1 MGIKA
6 SAQYT
11 IAEIHEEC
19 NVVISNESHV
29 FRADKDNTAVA
40 GNTSIQIYGYQGS
53 TQIATTIGTISGL
66 PSAGMTATI
75 NNNGKTNTSITVAV
89 TTALTSSVANNG
101 VLTIP
106 ITVAGK
112 TFNKTFSWSK
122 AQTGATGA
130 TGGTGAAART
140 YWVTSSANTVTRSM
154 KGTLTPATITF
165 GAYYRDG
172 TSAKS
177 TAYSG
182 RFIIQE
188 STDGAT
194 WTTKYTSSANE
205 SSKVYTPTATTNL
218 VKCTMYAAGGTTNAL
233 DTLTI
238 GIVDSIDD
246 LQIGGR
252 NLLLNSDT
260 LPYETLPEEGFYTIE
275 KTIVDDN
282 DAKSGK
288 HIEYKF
294 ISDRTYCRGFAIQ
307 MLDKIYN
314 KTGKTFTW
322 SFEAKCSAERKLYTV
337 GQLFM
342 SNATTTISLNTEW
355 QKYTFTWTVNDSN
368 QQPYFAFFTTHYY
381 DGGFSYYETLEPND
395 IIYIRD
401 FKIEEGTVA
410 TTWTPAPEDTKP
422 IDIKVGG
429 RNLLLNSSFTENDDK
444 WNNGGTA
451 PEFVEY
457 DGKKCAHFQ
466 HDSIE
471 TVNGVIQ
478 QLNEK
483 LDRNT
488 EYTISGYIQIMDDVF
503 QEGNDPDIYFL
514 IRNQFGSTAML
525 KIPNLSNWQHVSFTF
540 TTPDNE
546 RITENETLIFA
557 SSKMFG
563 DLYFCNFKLEKG
575 NTSTD
580 WTPAPEDASDKI
592 NSIEKSVSE
601 VIVGTQT
608 TATNAWTG
616 VASFSTLTD
625 GQQISYWLPYAGTS
639 SSATLDLTLA
649 GGTATGAK
657 NLYYGGTTRITTHY
671 PAGSVIHLTY
681 RENVSIAG
689 STTLY
694 TGWWADANYNTDT
707 YDRIK
712 YNSAITA
719 LAAISSGRI
728 VTGTASGFKHIAA
741 STAFDINKPILLA
754 GSAIAANAT
763 GTNNYIAYSNINL
776 ASTKSGFTGTKGKT
790 VYIVGTLNGTTFTP
804 NSTLFT
810 TTEPTTADGL
820 VYIALGL
827 MSSTTNSTLYPEHPL
842 YKYVNGKF
850 QSLSQVAYE
859 AQENLDN
866 LSIGGRN
873 FILNTK
879 TAITF
884 SDATTDKLVLS
895 DYAKNLIKENDTLT
909 LSFDAKASTSLF
921 IDFYWRSNDTS
932 YASTS
937 FLPGTAL
944 TTEYQHFTFTSAAGL
959 DLLTS
964 KILYLRVRQNTALHG
979 SATAVGTVEIK
990 NVKLEKGTQ
999 ASDWTP
1005 APEDI
1010 EQDINDRPSRE
1021 EVANNISN
1029 NIDAV
1034 NTTTDQKIA
1043 ASIKDT
1049 DAKIEDAK
1057 GGFATQVD
1065 GVRKEVD
1072 AAGNVIRELENY
1084 ATKFLITSNGMQMNI
1099 EKEKGANLIK
1109 NSVMIQH
1116 RDSSSG
1122 VQANYWDGFNT
1133 SLAITNA
1140 QIPNLASTNDG
1151 TSRANTDSGNYFSL
1165 DFTKNTSSMKYA
1177 CLISNPVDFKLN
1189 ASNILL
1195 SYKIRERS
1203 AINGKVFVGLIFYK
1217 NTDSSDKEI
1226 SSKLCADLGTIS
1238 TSAGFANA
1246 RYVPVTE
1253 YSTGTMGNVFTEK
1266 VMYKTL
1272 PISRTQTAVVEES
1285 LPIQVVRDA
1294 NDSSVILEKYVTL
1307 SYTPDSSNSTVT
1319 LVNYNGTTTGV
1330 TPTGTKVPLELSV
1343 NNDYVAVR
1351 YTRKLSN
1358 YVSMSSPTSAKIVT
1372 DLGKQNATD
1381 IKIYYD
1387 SSTKKIWVFNPFTGT
1402 YIASNNLYS
1411 DTVADTDINTVR
1423 VVIGAYGSAVLTGI
1437 VDFSDL
1443 KLEYD
1448 TISTLWSSH
1457 QNEIYGK
1464 EYKMDEYGFSITTD
1478 TNQMF
1483 IDEDEIAA
1491 YEIDSSGNLKTDDPV
1506 FQIKKENTILRRT
1519 VIHNE
1524 LLIEN
1529 ETTTEDDAFIMKQQ
1543 KVGSKWF
1550 YIFY

>member
-29 FRADKDNTAVA
+29 FRADKNNTAVA

-53 TQIATTIGTISGL
+53 TQIATTVGTISGL

-75 NNNGKTNTSITVAV
+75 SNNGKTNTSITVAV

-172 TSAKS
+172 TSATS

-188 STDGAT
+188 SSNGTS

-205 SSKVYTPTATTNL
+205 SSKVYTPTKTTNL

-252 NLLLNSDT
+252 NYISWSRGNKKDGFFKNFNEIVDNDYATIRSVWTTNGYKSSTVPGFLLKCRDYPVGQQVCFSFDVKCTEWNVD
-260 LPYETLPEEGFYTIE
+260 EGFACGEWWVGQRYTSQSVSGGATTGAWSTVVTANLPRVGTDCELNEWKHVSVTRTIPAQAAE
-275 KTIVDDN
+275 GIGEECRFQLQNKTADVGGSI
-282 DAKSGK
+282 
-288 HIEYKF
+288 
-294 ISDRTYCRGFAIQ
+294 TYC
-307 MLDKIYN
+307 LKN
-314 KTGKTFTW
+314 V
-322 SFEAKCSAERKLYTV
+322 KLEF
-337 GQLFM
+337 G
-342 SNATTTISLNTEW
+342 NTE
-355 QKYTFTWTVNDSN
+355 
-368 QQPYFAFFTTHYY
+368 
-381 DGGFSYYETLEPND
+381 
-395 IIYIRD
+395 
-401 FKIEEGTVA
+401 
-410 TTWTPAPEDTKP
+410 
-422 IDIKVGG
+422 
-429 RNLLLNSSFTENDDK
+429 
-444 WNNGGTA
+444 
-451 PEFVEY
+451 
-457 DGKKCAHFQ
+457 
-466 HDSIE
+466 
-471 TVNGVIQ
+471 
-478 QLNEK
+478 
-483 LDRNT
+483 
-488 EYTISGYIQIMDDVF
+488 
-503 QEGNDPDIYFL
+503 
-514 IRNQFGSTAML
+514 
-525 KIPNLSNWQHVSFTF
+525 
-540 TTPDNE
+540 
-546 RITENETLIFA
+546 
-557 SSKMFG
+557 
-563 DLYFCNFKLEKG
+563 
-575 NTSTD
+575 TD
-580 WTPAPEDASDKI
+580 WTPAPEDIDNKI
-592 NSIEKSVSE
+592 EEVNNSVSE
-601 VIVGTQT
+601 VVVGTQT
-608 TATNAWTG
+608 AATNAWTG

-625 GQQISYWLPYAGTS
+625 GQQISYWLPYAGNS
-639 SSATLDLTLA
+639 SGATLNLTLA
-649 GGTATGAK
+649 GGTTTGAK

-689 STTLY
+689 STTKY

-719 LAAISSGRI
+719 LAAISSGRVI
-728 VTGTASGFKHIAA
+728 AGTASGFKHIAA
-741 STAFDINKPILLA
+741 NTAFDINKPILLA

-763 GTNNYIAYSNINL
+763 GSNNYIAYSNINL

-790 VYIVGTLNGTTFTP
+790 VYIVGTLDGTTFTP

-859 AQENLDN
+859 AQDNLDN

-873 FILNTK
+873 YIINSNFLRNNVSWSNWGTPTTREIVNDGKKNWAHIVGTGTSNYQGYSQNAFSSENIVLDGDGDY
-879 TAITF
+879 TF
-884 SDATTDKLVLS
+884 SAKVRGGTAEQVFTIGIHWFAPGATGITSQTWKNFTVGEEATTVVWTQ
-895 DYAKNLIKENDTLT
+895 NVTGKEHFNIMLGV
-909 LSFDAKASTSLF
+909 SSASTVY
-921 IDFYWRSNDTS
+921 DVY
-932 YASTS
+932 
-937 FLPGTAL
+937 
-944 TTEYQHFTFTSAAGL
+944 FTDIKFEKGE
-959 DLLTS
+959 
-964 KILYLRVRQNTALHG
+964 K
-979 SATAVGTVEIK
+979 ATA
-990 NVKLEKGTQ
+990 
-999 ASDWTP
+999 WTP
-1005 APEDI
+1005 APEDT
-1010 EQDINDRPSRE
+1010 QTQLDDKPSRS
-1021 EVANNISN
+1021 EVAENISN

-1049 DAKIEDAK
+1049 DAKIEDVK

-1065 GVRKEVD
+1065 GVRQEVD

-1133 SLAITNA
+1133 SLKITNA

-1285 LPIQVVRDA
+1285 LPIQVVRDS
-1294 NDSSVILEKYVTL
+1294 NDNSVILEKYVTL

-1343 NNDYVAVR
+1343 NNDYAAVR

-1372 DLGKQNATD
+1372 DLATQNATD

-1402 YIASNNLYS
+1402 YIASSNLYS

-1423 VVIGAYGSAVLTGI
+1423 VVIGAYGSAALTGI

>member
-1 MGIKA
+1 MGEK
-6 SAQYT
+6 
-11 IAEIHEEC
+11 
-19 NVVISNESHV
+19 
-29 FRADKDNTAVA
+29 
-40 GNTSIQIYGYQGS
+40 
-53 TQIATTIGTISGL
+53 
-66 PSAGMTATI
+66 
-75 NNNGKTNTSITVAV
+75 
-89 TTALTSSVANNG
+89 
-101 VLTIP
+101 
-106 ITVAGK
+106 
-112 TFNKTFSWSK
+112 
-122 AQTGATGA
+122 GATGTA
-130 TGGTGAAART
+130 GKGISSTAITYQVSSNGTTVPTGDWVTSIPSVSAGQYLWTRTIITYTDNTTSTSYSVGRNGTNGTTART
-140 YWVTSSANTVTRSM
+140 YWVTSSVNTITRSM

-188 STDGAT
+188 SANGTT

-246 LQIGGR
+246 LEIGGR
-252 NLLLNSDT
+252 NLLKDTKELSSFNTSYKTSVKYKDFATVKLDNSAATSGWKDMLQFSGIYPEKLGDVYTLSFYARGSGSNKLDT
-260 LPYETLPEEGFYTIE
+260 YFHGESGYLQ
-275 KTIVDDN
+275 V
-282 DAKSGK
+282 AKSVQSNGVVRTTSGDGSSPWTLT
-288 HIEYKF
+288 
-294 ISDRTYCRGFAIQ
+294 SD
-307 MLDKIYN
+307 
-314 KTGKTFTW
+314 
-322 SFEAKCSAERKLYTV
+322 
-337 GQLFM
+337 
-342 SNATTTISLNTEW
+342 W
-355 QKYTFTWTVNDSN
+355 QRYWVTWT
-368 QQPYFAFFTTHYY
+368 
-381 DGGFSYYETLEPND
+381 L
-395 IIYIRD
+395 
-401 FKIEEGTVA
+401 K
-410 TTWTPAPEDTKP
+410 
-422 IDIKVGG
+422 
-429 RNLLLNSSFTENDDK
+429 
-444 WNNGGTA
+444 
-451 PEFVEY
+451 
-457 DGKKCAHFQ
+457 
-466 HDSIE
+466 
-471 TVNGVIQ
+471 
-478 QLNEK
+478 
-483 LDRNT
+483 NT
-488 EYTISGYIQIMDDVF
+488 
-503 QEGNDPDIYFL
+503 
-514 IRNQFGSTAML
+514 
-525 KIPNLSNWQHVSFTF
+525 
-540 TTPDNE
+540 
-546 RITENETLIFA
+546 
-557 SSKMFG
+557 G
-563 DLYFCNFKLEKG
+563 DLTKSKTVLFRLHYGGVAEICGFKLEKG
-575 NTSTD
+575 N
-580 WTPAPEDASDKI
+580 K
-592 NSIEKSVSE
+592 
-601 VIVGTQT
+601 
-608 TATNAWTG
+608 
-616 VASFSTLTD
+616 
-625 GQQISYWLPYAGTS
+625 
-639 SSATLDLTLA
+639 
-649 GGTATGAK
+649 
-657 NLYYGGTTRITTHY
+657 
-671 PAGSVIHLTY
+671 
-681 RENVSIAG
+681 
-689 STTLY
+689 
-694 TGWWADANYNTDT
+694 
-707 YDRIK
+707 
-712 YNSAITA
+712 
-719 LAAISSGRI
+719 
-728 VTGTASGFKHIAA
+728 
-741 STAFDINKPILLA
+741 
-754 GSAIAANAT
+754 
-763 GTNNYIAYSNINL
+763 
-776 ASTKSGFTGTKGKT
+776 
-790 VYIVGTLNGTTFTP
+790 
-804 NSTLFT
+804 
-810 TTEPTTADGL
+810 
-820 VYIALGL
+820 
-827 MSSTTNSTLYPEHPL
+827 
-842 YKYVNGKF
+842 
-850 QSLSQVAYE
+850 
-859 AQENLDN
+859 
-866 LSIGGRN
+866 
-873 FILNTK
+873 
-879 TAITF
+879 
-884 SDATTDKLVLS
+884 
-895 DYAKNLIKENDTLT
+895 
-909 LSFDAKASTSLF
+909 
-921 IDFYWRSNDTS
+921 
-932 YASTS
+932 
-937 FLPGTAL
+937 
-944 TTEYQHFTFTSAAGL
+944 
-959 DLLTS
+959 
-964 KILYLRVRQNTALHG
+964 
-979 SATAVGTVEIK
+979 
-990 NVKLEKGTQ
+990 

-1043 ASIKDT
+1043 ALVEDT
-1049 DAKIEDAK
+1049 DDKIEDVK
-1057 GGFATQVD
+1057 GGFATQVN

-1084 ATKFLITSNGMQMNI
+1084 ATKFLITSNGMQLNI

-1133 SLAITNA
+1133 SLKITNT

-1203 AINGKVFVGLIFYK
+1203 VINGKVFVGLIFYK

-1272 PISRTQTAVVEES
+1272 PISRTQTAIVEES

-1330 TPTGTKVPLELSV
+1330 TPTGTKVPLEDLSV

-1358 YVSMSSPTSAKIVT
+1358 YVAMSSPTSAKIVT

-1402 YIASNNLYS
+1402 YIASSNSYS
-1411 DTVADTDINTVR
+1411 DTIADTDINTVR
-1423 VVIGAYGSAVLTGI
+1423 VVIGAYGSAALTGI

-1491 YEIDSSGNLKTDDPV
+1491 YEVDSSGNLKTDDPV

>member
-29 FRADKDNTAVA
+29 FRANKDNTAVA
-40 GNTSIQIYGYQGS
+40 SSTSIQIYGYQGS
-53 TQIATTIGTISGL
+53 TQMATTVGTISGL

-75 NNNGKTNTSITVAV
+75 SNNGKTNTSITVAV
-89 TTALTSSVANNG
+89 TTKLTSSIANNG

-130 TGGTGAAART
+130 TGGAGKDGTSITIKSKEIAYVVSNSGSTIPSSTASWSTTFPSSIANGKYLWTRTTVTYSDNTKTESYSVGYKGTNGSKGDKGDTGEAGKDGTGVTISSKEIAYVVTSSGTTIPTSGWSTTFPTSIGTGKYLWTKTTVTYSDGTKTESYTNSYQGKNGTTART
-140 YWVTSSANTVTRSM
+140 YWVTSSVNTITRSM

-188 STDGAT
+188 SANGSS

-233 DTLTI
+233 DVLTI
-238 GIVDSIDD
+238 GVVDSIDD
-246 LQIGGR
+246 LQIGGT
-252 NLLLNSDT
+252 NLLMYTGYSDT
-260 LPYETLPEEGFYTIE
+260 
-275 KTIVDDN
+275 
-282 DAKSGK
+282 SGYN
-288 HIEYKF
+288 IRGSYATVV
-294 ISDRTYCRGFAIQ
+294 ISDADGYNGNPSLAITTTEAASSGTKDIWQKCWTNQIVGQPLKLSLYIKGSVATKVWFRFAGGGSS
-307 MLDKIYN
+307 KIY
-314 KTGKTFTW
+314 TSGTFDVTTSWKRLEVDLGNVTSSGTAGATEIVYGFTDAGTFYVNSMMLEYGDVYSKW
-322 SFEAKCSAERKLYTV
+322 S
-337 GQLFM
+337 
-342 SNATTTISLNTEW
+342 
-355 QKYTFTWTVNDSN
+355 
-368 QQPYFAFFTTHYY
+368 
-381 DGGFSYYETLEPND
+381 
-395 IIYIRD
+395 
-401 FKIEEGTVA
+401 
-410 TTWTPAPEDTKP
+410 PAPEDTQTA
-422 IDIKVGG
+422 
-429 RNLLLNSSFTENDDK
+429 LDDK
-444 WNNGGTA
+444 
-451 PEFVEY
+451 
-457 DGKKCAHFQ
+457 
-466 HDSIE
+466 
-471 TVNGVIQ
+471 
-478 QLNEK
+478 
-483 LDRNT
+483 
-488 EYTISGYIQIMDDVF
+488 
-503 QEGNDPDIYFL
+503 
-514 IRNQFGSTAML
+514 
-525 KIPNLSNWQHVSFTF
+525 
-540 TTPDNE
+540 
-546 RITENETLIFA
+546 
-557 SSKMFG
+557 
-563 DLYFCNFKLEKG
+563 
-575 NTSTD
+575 
-580 WTPAPEDASDKI
+580 
-592 NSIEKSVSE
+592 
-601 VIVGTQT
+601 
-608 TATNAWTG
+608 
-616 VASFSTLTD
+616 
-625 GQQISYWLPYAGTS
+625 
-639 SSATLDLTLA
+639 
-649 GGTATGAK
+649 
-657 NLYYGGTTRITTHY
+657 
-671 PAGSVIHLTY
+671 
-681 RENVSIAG
+681 
-689 STTLY
+689 
-694 TGWWADANYNTDT
+694 
-707 YDRIK
+707 
-712 YNSAITA
+712 
-719 LAAISSGRI
+719 
-728 VTGTASGFKHIAA
+728 
-741 STAFDINKPILLA
+741 
-754 GSAIAANAT
+754 
-763 GTNNYIAYSNINL
+763 
-776 ASTKSGFTGTKGKT
+776 
-790 VYIVGTLNGTTFTP
+790 
-804 NSTLFT
+804 
-810 TTEPTTADGL
+810 
-820 VYIALGL
+820 
-827 MSSTTNSTLYPEHPL
+827 
-842 YKYVNGKF
+842 
-850 QSLSQVAYE
+850 
-859 AQENLDN
+859 
-866 LSIGGRN
+866 
-873 FILNTK
+873 
-879 TAITF
+879 
-884 SDATTDKLVLS
+884 
-895 DYAKNLIKENDTLT
+895 
-909 LSFDAKASTSLF
+909 
-921 IDFYWRSNDTS
+921 
-932 YASTS
+932 
-937 FLPGTAL
+937 
-944 TTEYQHFTFTSAAGL
+944 
-959 DLLTS
+959 
-964 KILYLRVRQNTALHG
+964 
-979 SATAVGTVEIK
+979 
-990 NVKLEKGTQ
+990 
-999 ASDWTP
+999 
-1005 APEDI
+1005 
-1010 EQDINDRPSRE
+1010 PSRAE
-1021 EVANNISN
+1021 IAENISN

-1043 ASIKDT
+1043 ALIEDT
-1049 DAKIEDAK
+1049 DDKIEDAK

-1084 ATKFLITSNGMQMNI
+1084 ATKFLITSNGMQLNI

-1133 SLAITNA
+1133 SLKITNA

-1272 PISRTQTAVVEES
+1272 PISRTQTAIVEES

-1330 TPTGTKVPLELSV
+1330 TPTGTKVPLEGLSID
-1343 NNDYVAVR
+1343 NDYVAVR

-1358 YVSMSSPTSAKIVT
+1358 YIAMSSPTSAKIVT

-1402 YIASNNLYS
+1402 YIASSNSYS
-1411 DTVADTDINTVR
+1411 DTIADTDINTVR
-1423 VVIGAYGSAVLTGI
+1423 VVIGAYGSAALTGI

-1491 YEIDSSGNLKTDDPV
+1491 YEVDSSGNLKTDDPV